1 MKNRSIPLRT
11 WASPSYDSRTGRA
24 ASAFAPPGSAATF
37 DAGENVRPDAQVDEA
52 AGKASGGAPNFHEWQ
67 ASKSQGGAR
76 K

>member
-1 MKNRSIPLRT
+1 VHGATTIEDEHI
-11 WASPSYDSRTGRA
+11 APSS
-24 ASAFAPPGSAATF
+24 
-37 DAGENVRPDAQVDEA
+37 QVDSA

>member
-1 MKNRSIPLRT
+1 MKHTFLRS
-11 WASPSYDSRTGRA
+11 WASPSYGADGRA
-24 ASAFAPPGSAATF
+24 ASSFARPGSAATF
-37 DAGENVRPDAQVDEA
+37 DAGENVHPDAQVDQA